1 MFDVH
6 TQAGE
11 VITGLLEYQEAIS
24 MTRAA
29 SKGLALKTDRLA
41 AKTPAFP
48 ISQVKQPQIFQPSR
62 SD

>member
-1 MFDVH
+1 M
-6 TQAGE
+6 QAGE

-29 SKGLALKTDRLA
+29 AKGLALKTARLA

-48 ISQVKQPQIFQPSR
+48 AQQVKQPVIYQAA
-62 SD
+62 DD